1 MLGIGIVMLMELS
14 DRRVRS
20 RSDLNLEVP
29 LLAVLNT
36 WRPAGNRLLVQP
48 GAGARALPNPG

>member
-36 WRPAGNRLLVQP
+36 WQPAGSRLLGGP
-48 GAGARALPNPG
+48 GGTARALPNPG